1 MYAKKHEADYKIVLA
16 ICDKEHVGKT
26 YEEGEIAFTASER
39 FYKGEEITE
48 KEMLEMLLEADSANL
63 FGNKCVEIAKKHGLV
78 SEKSILI
85 IKGIKHVQIC
95 QM

>member
-1 MYAKKHEADYKIVLA
+1 MYAKKHQADYKMILA

-26 YEEGEIAFTASER
+26 YEEGEISFNASER

-63 FGNKCVEIAKKHGLV
+63 FGNKCVEIALKHGLV
-78 SEKSILI
+78 SEKSII
-85 IKGIKHVQIC
+85 KIKGIKHVQIY
-95 QM
+95 QI